1 MSETRQRILD
11 DIKTA
16 MKAGDKPRL
25 AILRLMSAAIKQK
38 EVDDREELDE
48 NATIAILE
56 KMLKQRKE
64 SISQY
69 TKAGRDDLVEVEE
82 KEVALIQTYMPA
94 AMDDSEVASI
104 IDAAITSTGAASIK
118 DMGKVMGKVKAA
130 VQGRADMGAVSQ
142 QIKDRLNAG

>member
-82 KEVALIQTYMPA
+82 KEVDLIQTYMPA

-104 IDAAITSTGAASIK
+104 IDEAIASTGAASIK

>member
-69 TKAGRDDLVEVEE
+69 SKAGRDDLVEVEE
-82 KEVALIQTYMPA
+82 KEITLIQTYMPA

-104 IDAAITSTGAASIK
+104 IDDAISSTGAASIK

-130 VQGRADMGAVSQ
+130 VQGRADMGTVSQ

>member
-82 KEVALIQTYMPA
+82 KEVTLIQTYMPA

-104 IDAAITSTGAASIK
+104 IDEAIASTGAASIK

>member
-48 NATIAILE
+48 NATIAILQ
-56 KMLKQRKE
+56 KMHKQRKE

-69 TKAGRDDLVEVEE
+69 SKAGRDDLVEVEE
-82 KEVALIQTYMPA
+82 KEITLIQTYMPA

-104 IDAAITSTGAASIK
+104 IDDAISSTGAASIK

-130 VQGRADMGAVSQ
+130 VQGRADMGTVSQ